1 MIFYICPK
9 NNMSSLRNPTVA
21 ACLLFLFLTSSCFQ
35 TSRLIYFNDISQTE
49 YTSAVPSGQLI
60 GKNDLLSIN
69 VNSLN
74 PDASV
79 IFNAPN
85 VSASGIH
92 TSTAIGNTTPAGYL
106 VDEEGMIT
114 FPMIGKLKAAGC
126 TKASLEKVLTQ
137 KLKEQKLLVDPIV
150 SIRFLNFRV
159 SILGEVN
166 RPGVYAVPNE
176 RLSILEAIGLAGDIT
191 IYGKKENVLIIR
203 EGEDGKKQ
211 LSRLNLRSQET
222 LRSPFYYLQTND
234 VLYVEPGQN
243 RVQRERNQ
251 FLFPVIISLISLGII
266 VTDRIGR

>member
-1 MIFYICPK
+1 MNFYICCK
-9 NNMSSLRNPTVA
+9 NNMSSLRNPVVA
-21 ACLLFLFLTSSCFQ
+21 VCLLLFTTSSCFQ
-35 TSRLIYFNDISQTE
+35 TSKLIYFNDVNQTE
-49 YTSAVPSGQLI
+49 YSSTVPTGQLI

-74 PDASV
+74 PEATL

-85 VSASGIH
+85 ISASGIH
-92 TSTAIGNTTPAGYL
+92 TGTAIGNTTPAGYL
-106 VDEEGMIT
+106 VDEDGMIA
-114 FPMIGKLKAAGC
+114 FPMLGKVKAAGH
-126 TKASLEKVLTQ
+126 TKAELSLLLTQ
-137 KLKEQKLLVDPIV
+137 RLKEQKLLVDPIV

-191 IYGKKENVLIIR
+191 LYGRKENVLVIR
-203 EGEDGKKQ
+203 EGEDGKKK
-211 LSRLNLRSQET
+211 LSRLNLNSQET

-266 VTDRIGR
+266 VTDRIGS